1 MSGKTLCQHQESVTR
16 FWNCFCSCD
25 GKHQM
30 NSKFQMKW
38 VLDVLSGWRKS
49 IFIWRD
55 WKCKNNHCA
64 TKTHPK
70 GKSEERQTAIKR
82 EKKKSHV
89 ASTANQTEHAE
100 FPFILVRLSSAK
112 HDVLCFAMRMFL
124 IGSASLSLLHTLR
137 HSEAQPSHSW
147 LKRFLF
153 CTFQLQPAEERW
165 PIPRIVVLGSEGWG
179 KRRRSGK
186 IKK

>member
-1 MSGKTLCQHQESVTR
+1 MSGKTLCQHQESVTW

-25 GKHQM
+25 GKHHM

-124 IGSASLSLLHTLR
+124 IGSASLSCTRWGTVKRSLHIPDWKDFF
-137 HSEAQPSHSW
+137 SA
-147 LKRFLF
+147 LF
-153 CTFQLQPAEERW
+153 NYSP
-165 PIPRIVVLGSEGWG
+165 P
-179 KRRRSGK
+179 RSGGPSPASLCSDLK
-186 IKK
+186 DGGKEEEVAK